1 MTHRQTAPIIYKSSA
16 SSASPSV
23 EGVRWPE
30 PGKCFSRGSRGMGK
44 GSILMVRIMIIM
56 VGMIIWRIWM
66 IWIIVDDFECE
77 LIWKDTQQYNA
88 TMPGEGTEHCWYLWM
103 IWLNISRTFMWRG
116 RSRFFVPFS
125 YQKKLC
131 YWFFPFDRCW
141 VHNMWFPF
149 SQDMNFNI

>member
-1 MTHRQTAPIIYKSSA
+1 
-16 SSASPSV
+16 
-23 EGVRWPE
+23 
-30 PGKCFSRGSRGMGK
+30 MGK

-141 VHNMWFPF
+141 IICDFLFLKIWTLISSWFLSIYDSKWLVQ
-149 SQDMNFNI
+149 SQFDPKVYHL